1 MDNHVLFLITGY
13 ARAGKDTLA
22 EGIKAGARQRD
33 VFHLNYADLLKE
45 ASNEYLR
52 AVNEFAPGVAD
63 FRKESFKVA
72 NRGFLVE
79 AGRLARSINI
89 DVFAEAF
96 VERCIKIA
104 AIDYKSHRKP
114 CAFISSDW
122 RYMNELSVAESI
134 LGQAGW
140 KIITARID
148 TAGIGPANEE
158 EGLSIGEITRN
169 AYLHY
174 QFTAAPNNADA
185 IRRQGQTL
193 AATLEI

>member
-22 EGIKAGARQRD
+22 EGIKAGARYRD
-33 VFHLNYADLLKE
+33 VFHLNMADFLKE
-45 ASNEYLR
+45 AGNEYLR

-72 NRGFLVE
+72 HRSFLVE
-79 AGRLARSINI
+79 AGKMARSINV

-104 AIDYKSHRKP
+104 AIDYKSHQKP
-114 CAFISSDW
+114 CAFICSDW
-122 RYMNELSVAESI
+122 RYMNELTVPEAI

-140 KIITARID
+140 KIIKLRID

-158 EGLSIGEITRN
+158 EGLSIGEITRKVP
-169 AYLHY
+169 LDY
-174 QFTAAPNNADA
+174 QFTAVPNSAA
-185 IRRQGQTL
+185 TIRREGQSL
-193 AATLEI
+193 ALLLEI